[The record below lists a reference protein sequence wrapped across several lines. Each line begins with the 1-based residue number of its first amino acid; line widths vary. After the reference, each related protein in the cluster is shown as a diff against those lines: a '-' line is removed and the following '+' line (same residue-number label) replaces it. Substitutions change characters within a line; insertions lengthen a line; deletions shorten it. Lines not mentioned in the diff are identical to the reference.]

1 MKKSIKI
8 LISLVVLFVISLGL
22 LAGIYL
28 KVLPGAVSNKH
39 MISLVQRSLHKAA
52 GLDLTVKNPVLKT
65 ALSPDVSFSVD
76 ELSLLKKK
84 ETLLSVKK
92 FDAAISFEEIFQK
105 RIVVDRLGAD
115 YIFADLNKLSELSF
129 SGSKKEKKKSGW
141 FVDLFD
147 SLLYVKECII
157 IFDPAEDMKIRIAGK
172 DLAITDTRNPKFVHF
187 KLAVYV

>member
-8 LISLVVLFVISLGL
+8 LISLVVLFVILLGL

-84 ETLLSVKK
+84 KLSFLSKNLMRQFLLKK
-92 FDAAISFEEIFQK
+92 FF
-105 RIVVDRLGAD
+105 
-115 YIFADLNKLSELSF
+115 
-129 SGSKKEKKKSGW
+129 KKE
-141 FVDLFD
+141 
-147 SLLYVKECII
+147 
-157 IFDPAEDMKIRIAGK
+157 
-172 DLAITDTRNPKFVHF
+172 
-187 KLAVYV
+187 